1 MPALH
6 RPHGG
11 EAVEASVPDPPWRT
25 PRTARAAR
33 QPLTRER
40 IVDAALRVLD
50 RDGLDAVSM
59 RRVGQELATGA
70 ASLYVHVANKDELL
84 ELLLDRVAG
93 EIRVPPPDPPRWREQ
108 VEELG
113 RAIRR
118 ALLAHPGIARV
129 SIAGVPAGPNA
140 LALTE
145 GALAILRAGGLPERA
160 AAWAVDRLIL
170 YVSADAVEESADRAH
185 RLGPGP
191 AAGLEPGQEQ
201 EQETA
206 GERRARVGAWLAA
219 LPPDR
224 FPNTVALV
232 DAFMAPGDE
241 RFEFGLGLLV
251 RGLAGVAAE
260 DQGLSGR

>member
-84 ELLLDRVAG
+84 ELMLDRVAG
-93 EIRVPPPDPPRWREQ
+93 EIRVPPPDPPRWPEQ

-113 RAIRR
+113 RALRR
-118 ALLAHPGIARV
+118 ALLDHPGIARV
-129 SIAGVPAGPNA
+129 SLAGVPAGPNA

-145 GALAILRAGGLPERA
+145 GLLAILRAGGLPERA

-170 YVSADAVEESADRAH
+170 YVSADAVEASADRAR
-185 RLGPGP
+185 RLGQEP
-191 AAGLEPGQEQ
+191 AAARG
-201 EQETA
+201 A
-206 GERRARVGAWLAA
+206 RRARAGAWLAA

-232 DAFMAPGDE
+232 DALVAPGDD

-251 RGLAGVAAE
+251 RGLAGLAAGPPG
-260 DQGLSGR
+260 DRLSGR

>member
-84 ELLLDRVAG
+84 ELMLDRVAG
-93 EIRVPPPDPPRWREQ
+93 EIRVPAPDPARWREQ

-113 RAIRR
+113 RAIRG

-129 SIAGVPAGPNA
+129 SVAGVPAGPNA

-145 GALAILRAGGLPERA
+145 GALAILRAGGLTERA

-170 YVSADAVEESADRAH
+170 YVSADAVEESAERAR
-185 RLGPGP
+185 RLGP
-191 AAGLEPGQEQ
+191 EPVEPP
-201 EQETA
+201 
-206 GERRARVGAWLAA
+206 GERRARVGAWLAG

-232 DAFMAPGDE
+232 DAFMASGDD

-251 RGLAGVAAE
+251 RGLATLATGTGPGGQRA
-260 DQGLSGR
+260 LK